1 MKSQSE
7 LNDKNS
13 NIAFFKEY
21 VKEFVDKRNWNKYHN
36 PNNLAQAIT
45 IEAAELL
52 ELFLF
57 RDITKKDILENKRL
71 KTRISEEISDIFIY
85 LISLVNNLELD
96 LTTIFL
102 DKMNKNSVKYPLNK
116 FNSGKYEKV

>member
-1 MKSQSE
+1 MKTILLKYLKSK
-7 LNDKNS
+7 DDYRG
-13 NIAFFKEY
+13 IA
-21 VKEFVDKRNWNKYHN
+21 
-36 PNNLAQAIT
+36 Q
-45 IEAAELL
+45 
-52 ELFLF
+52 
-57 RDITKKDILENKRL
+57 DILENKRL